1 MSCLPAHGGA
11 GRQLP
16 DLGTP
21 QPSSLGGSPDDVRN
35 QIGDEAVVQ
44 RVRHDYMPCLGRRI
58 QAIAQAMREDRID
71 ECINQLLILETSSH
85 VAGADELSLRAAAL
99 RLAVAH
105 RRPDVGVLFSEL
117 ARAARLKMDG
127 LSGDTSEE

>member
-1 MSCLPAHGGA
+1 MHGGA

-21 QPSSLGGSPDDVRN
+21 EQSSLGGSPDDVRE
-35 QIGDEAVVQ
+35 QFRDDSVVQ
-44 RVRHDYMPCLGRRI
+44 RLRHDYLPCLDRRI
-58 QAIAQAMREDRID
+58 NAIAQAMREDRID
-71 ECINQLLILETSSH
+71 ECISQLLILETSSH
-85 VAGADELSLRAAAL
+85 LAGADELSLRAAAL
-99 RLAVAH
+99 RLAVGH
-105 RRPDVGVLFSEL
+105 HRPDVGVLFSEL